1 MPDILPTINNEP
13 PQGIQALLD
22 TVYLWNPDV
31 ANDLIEKINELLK
44 SIDNVSGKIPPY
56 SELEAPILQY
66 MPCYDGDNVY
76 VAAQDL
82 DELPG
87 TLNPS
92 QWILIATK
100 APVLQAGTG
109 ISIDGNEISVTQ
121 AISDGAAAGS
131 TAVQPGDLGT
141 AAYAATTDFAT
152 ATQGSL
158 ADSAVQPG
166 DLGTAAYASTS
177 DFATATQGGKADTAV
192 QPGDLGT
199 AAYAATTDFAT
210 AAQGQLA
217 DSAIQASDLGTAAYA
232 ASTDFATAS
241 QGAKADT
248 AIQSVKT
255 INGNDI
261 VGTGNLVITSFA
273 VYPASWPTTGT
284 TKAFCDAIAADDT
297 AVEGMTYLG
306 EVTLTDMPNGIANS
320 EIQVEI
326 MSGSSAYNKVI
337 LLTLTSGNVAP
348 YRWQYTYWNAGSNV
362 SGWINIGQQVN
373 VDWNSSSGVTQ
384 ILNKPAIPTVVDD
397 YNSTSGTAALSA
409 NMGHDLNQR
418 LTSVEGRGRF
428 LSTWNCTTG
437 LAGTNPPTSPY
448 TYKSGDYFIVSTVG
462 ATNYRPSGSQYVTG
476 TASSVVETGSV
487 AVNDTYQYDGTNW
500 VLLKNTVEDPLPSQT
515 GNNGKYLTTDG
526 TAASWAAISF
536 PVSSVNSQTGA
547 VTLTATDVGALP
559 SSTVIPSTAIDVNA
573 VPQLSTLPTADL
585 AHEGQVV
592 QFVGTTGTYTNGYFY
607 KCVSDGDVSNP
618 TFSWV
623 RVDVQPAPVI
633 PDPLPSQTGNSGK
646 FLTTNGTAASWDKA
660 IPNKATGTGS
670 YSVGS
675 STNSYVTAIGASQTV
690 DVLRATAFGAENRI
704 YDNESTAIGD
714 YIQIWGSRSFG
725 AGVDV
730 IIDGYS
736 SIAIGPAAQARA
748 NVAIQLGGGTNS
760 TANSMQVWTYQL
772 LSKTTGLIPEA
783 RLADT
788 TNATAGQALVLDSN
802 LKAAWTTVDSLPA
815 QSGQSGKYLTTN
827 GTTASWAVVDV
838 IQVSTM
844 PTAAAGEVG
853 KVYQFIGTTDANYTH
868 GYFYECVASAAT
880 AVCEQTYGSGLTDIS
895 VTNTATFASAFETAF
910 DAAIGSTTVEFEYD
924 DSVWMVSAEIEGQ
937 TETVFDQDI
946 TSWAVTFTGTP
957 QTGDTISVAYT
968 DGSYAWSQVNVQPSA
983 TKHKYTVTLE
993 MIQGETMT
1001 AAFYMRGAEGKTTNL
1016 NITQFISYED
1026 GGVWDDP
1033 YFDGQYIGFL
1043 KSGADGISASKIV
1056 ALNTE
1061 TNNIGFDVRAIDDNN
1076 EPVIEFVADYP
1087 TSYAAPDS
1095 VRVVFEIESDEPLVE
1110 VETSEAGAYS
1120 GDNCITQAV
1129 PYLSLIA
1136 PSGDDQ
1142 DYVLQ
1147 NKNGEQLSWV
1157 AAPTGLP
1164 SQTGNSGKFLTTD
1177 GTDASWSSK
1186 PLTNVSENAGSL
1198 VLLGTD
1204 KTYSGN
1210 SGNIVIGTGATATG
1224 SNGRNIKD
1232 MVVIGTDAKSLN
1244 DSSSSGGVVIGKSAS
1259 IYFGASTAIGVESYS
1274 YDVGVGLGWKARSTA
1289 SYAIQ
1294 IGRGTNSTANTF
1306 SVGLSASNNY
1316 QLLDSNGTIP
1326 EARLAD
1332 TTSAT
1337 QGQALVLDS
1346 NLNAIWSTVE
1356 SLPSQSGQSGK
1367 YLTTNGTTASWA
1379 TVEALPSQSG
1389 NSGKLL
1395 TTNGTTASWD
1405 TKANLGLS
1413 GVTLRTWGANE

>member
-31 ANDLIEKINELLK
+31 ANDLIEKINELLR

-92 QWILIATK
+92 QWILIATR

-152 ATQGSL
+152 AAQGSL
-158 ADSAVQPG
+158 ADSAVQPE

-177 DFATATQGGKADTAV
+177 DFATAAQGGKADTAV

-232 ASTDFATAS
+232 ASTDFATAA

-326 MSGSSAYNKVI
+326 MSGSSAYNKII

-348 YRWQYTYWNAGSNV
+348 YRWQYTYWNAGTNV

-409 NMGHDLNQR
+409 NMGHDLNER

-428 LSTWNCTTG
+428 LSTWNCATG

-462 ATNYRPSGSQYVTG
+462 ATNYKPTGSQYVTG

-487 AVNDTYQYDGTNW
+487 AVNDTYQYDGSNW

-536 PVSSVNSQTGA
+536 PVSSVNSQTGT

-592 QFVGTTGTYTNGYFY
+592 QFVGVTGTYTNGYFY

-623 RVDVQPAPVI
+623 RVDVQPTPVI
-633 PDPLPSQTGNSGK
+633 PDP
-646 FLTTNGTAASWDKA
+646 
-660 IPNKATGTGS
+660 
-670 YSVGS
+670 
-675 STNSYVTAIGASQTV
+675 
-690 DVLRATAFGAENRI
+690 
-704 YDNESTAIGD
+704 
-714 YIQIWGSRSFG
+714 
-725 AGVDV
+725 
-730 IIDGYS
+730 
-736 SIAIGPAAQARA
+736 
-748 NVAIQLGGGTNS
+748 
-760 TANSMQVWTYQL
+760 
-772 LSKTTGLIPEA
+772 
-783 RLADT
+783 
-788 TNATAGQALVLDSN
+788 
-802 LKAAWTTVDSLPA
+802 
-815 QSGQSGKYLTTN
+815 
-827 GTTASWAVVDV
+827 
-838 IQVSTM
+838 
-844 PTAAAGEVG
+844 
-853 KVYQFIGTTDANYTH
+853 
-868 GYFYECVASAAT
+868 
-880 AVCEQTYGSGLTDIS
+880 
-895 VTNTATFASAFETAF
+895 
-910 DAAIGSTTVEFEYD
+910 
-924 DSVWMVSAEIEGQ
+924 
-937 TETVFDQDI
+937 
-946 TSWAVTFTGTP
+946 
-957 QTGDTISVAYT
+957 
-968 DGSYAWSQVNVQPSA
+968 
-983 TKHKYTVTLE
+983 
-993 MIQGETMT
+993 
-1001 AAFYMRGAEGKTTNL
+1001 
-1016 NITQFISYED
+1016 
-1026 GGVWDDP
+1026 
-1033 YFDGQYIGFL
+1033 
-1043 KSGADGISASKIV
+1043 
-1056 ALNTE
+1056 
-1061 TNNIGFDVRAIDDNN
+1061 
-1076 EPVIEFVADYP
+1076 
-1087 TSYAAPDS
+1087 
-1095 VRVVFEIESDEPLVE
+1095 
-1110 VETSEAGAYS
+1110 
-1120 GDNCITQAV
+1120 
-1129 PYLSLIA
+1129 
-1136 PSGDDQ
+1136 
-1142 DYVLQ
+1142 
-1147 NKNGEQLSWV
+1147 
-1157 AAPTGLP
+1157 LP

-1177 GTDASWSSK
+1177 GTDASWATVPAGQVIQVDTIPTADATQVGRIVQYVGTTSGNDVYGLFYKCYEYSSNYYWSIIDVV
-1186 PLTNVSENAGSL
+1186 PDYHVRSTNNSTYAIIGKYQTGGGFTHATGVGYNIKVYNYGVALGSSAVAHQYAVGIGYNANVTTNYGVGIGYNTSATHPYATCVGVSSSAQAEYSSCFGNASGATGQYATALGYSAKANAQWAIQIGGGTNTTASTVQFYSHRMLDVNTGFIPADRLANAINKYSTMPTAASTNEGWIVQYIGTTDSTYTHGYIYECVSDNDPTNPTYSWSAVSVQAGGGSSL
-1198 VLLGTD
+1198 PSQ
-1204 KTYSGN
+1204 SGN
-1210 SGNIVIGTGATATG
+1210 SGKFLTT
-1224 SNGRNIKD
+1224 D
-1232 MVVIGTDAKSLN
+1232 GTDASWADIPTELPTQ
-1244 DSSSSGGVVIGKSAS
+1244 SGNSGK
-1259 IYFGASTAIGVESYS
+1259 YLT
-1274 YDVGVGLGWKARSTA
+1274 T
-1289 SYAIQ
+1289 
-1294 IGRGTNSTANTF
+1294 
-1306 SVGLSASNNY
+1306 
-1316 QLLDSNGTIP
+1316 NGT
-1326 EARLAD
+1326 AVSWA
-1332 TTSAT
+1332 A
-1337 QGQALVLDS
+1337 
-1346 NLNAIWSTVE
+1346 VE

-1379 TVEALPSQSG
+1379 TVETLPSQSG

-1395 TTNGTTASWD
+1395 TTNGTAASWD